1 MQKRCFAQ
9 YITWLFFLITA
20 IVSVHAENRDLI
32 TRLKFKQLSTINGL
46 PTNEVRRLYQDKDGY
61 IWIATTSGLC
71 LYDAYQVKIYKS
83 NLYSPNLFSNNNI
96 RCVSEDN
103 DHNLW
108 IGTNNGVNILNKR
121 TGAIRQILDN
131 RFHNS
136 VVNTIKTTRS
146 GVTFIGTD
154 RELFRYDLRF
164 LVEIDHKHKIL
175 LMHEF
180 EQ

>member
-71 LYDAYQVKIYKS
+71 LYDAYQVKYTNRIYT
-83 NLYSPNLFSNNNI
+83 LPICL
-96 RCVSEDN
+96 
-103 DHNLW
+103 
-108 IGTNNGVNILNKR
+108 
-121 TGAIRQILDN
+121 A
-131 RFHNS
+131 
-136 VVNTIKTTRS
+136 TT
-146 GVTFIGTD
+146 TFAVC
-154 RELFRYDLRF
+154 L
-164 LVEIDHKHKIL
+164 KI
-175 LMHEF
+175 MIITCG
-180 EQ
+180 